1 MTKVNNSLL
10 NELLKN
16 NGASITTQRNAIFET
31 IYINQPVSAVKLVKL
46 MQNEVDRVSVY
57 RTINLFLKL
66 GIVQRINNG
75 SSYLL
80 ELTDIFSNHHH
91 HLICSLCGNITNI
104 NETELEGF
112 IKNLSSKKKFIP
124 IAHQIEIQGFCYKCS
139 KK

>member
-1 MTKVNNSLL
+1 MTKVNNSLF
-10 NELLKN
+10 NELLKK
-16 NGASITTQRNAIFET
+16 NGASITSQRGTIFET
-31 IYINQPVSAVKLVKL
+31 IYVNQPISAVDLVKL

-75 SSYLL
+75 TSYLL
-80 ELTDIFSNHHH
+80 ELTDMFSHHHH
-91 HLICSLCGNITNI
+91 HLICSLCGSITNI

-112 IKNLSSKKKFIP
+112 IKNLSYKKKFIP
-124 IAHQIEIQGFCYKCS
+124 MAHQIEIQGYCFKCS